1 MSVNERRDIDNSQ
14 NNNNVSRNTCGR
26 GFTTNRV
33 LLLHLNACR
42 RRLFIGKK
50 KTCFFSQQEQRGKVL
65 LTK

>member
-14 NNNNVSRNTCGR
+14 SNNNVSCNICGR
-26 GFTTNRV
+26 GFTTNRG

-50 KTCFFSQQEQRGKVL
+50 TCFFSQQEQRGKVL
-65 LTK
+65 STK